1 VKKFKYH
8 IVITSFILSGI
19 LWVSLNLNQSYE
31 IDKSI
36 PVKIEVNKPYAV
48 SGNIPLFIEVKFR
61 GVGWS
66 LIRLFTSF
74 KLDLNYNINA
84 KRNEQFTI
92 NTKDYIT
99 HNYAFAENL
108 SITHVFPETLFIK
121 VDKYEEKYVKLNPH
135 ISVEC
140 REGYQVVG
148 NPLLDPDSLKIGG
161 SVDILNSI
169 KFISTKEEKFT
180 SVNSKIVKIIPV
192 SDSLSNILWRSQNEV
207 KLIINVELSA
217 EKEFHGIEITVYD
230 MPDDKEVLLIPHNLN
245 IRLRGG
251 VNQLEAIDIS
261 KVKAVLSYQNI
272 LSDSTGS
279 VVPVLLIP
287 AGCIISQVLPEKIQY
302 IIKKKS

>member
-1 VKKFKYH
+1 MKRFKYH

-19 LWVSLNLNQSYE
+19 LWISLNLNQTYE

-36 PVKIEVNKPYAV
+36 PVKIEVNKPFAV

-74 KLDLNYNINA
+74 KLDLNYKINA

-92 NTKDYIT
+92 ITKDYIT

-108 SITHVFPETLFIK
+108 SISHVFPETLFIK
-121 VDKYEEKYVKLNPH
+121 VDNYEEKYIKLQPRLF
-135 ISVEC
+135 IEC

-148 NPLLDPDSLKIGG
+148 NPILEPDSIKIGG
-161 SVDILNSI
+161 SVEILNSL
-169 KFISTKEEKFT
+169 KFIPTKEEKFT
-180 SVNSKIVKIIPV
+180 SVNSSIVKLVSV
-192 SDSLSNILWRSQNEV
+192 SDSLSNIIWHSQIEV
-207 KLIINVELSA
+207 KLIANVELSA
-217 EKEFHGIEITVYD
+217 EKELHGIEITVSGL
-230 MPDDKEVLLIPHNLN
+230 PDDKEVLLIPQSLN

-251 VNQLEAIDIS
+251 VNQLEAIDNS
-261 KVKAVLSYQNI
+261 KIRAVLSYQSI

-279 VVPVLLIP
+279 VIPELIIP
-287 AGCIISQVLPEKIQY
+287 AGCILSQVLPEKIQY